1 MEILYVAKKHTTF
14 PLVYIVY
21 SLEKRKAKLLYICVC
36 VRECDYTIEKY
47 KRKMCYY
54 QKNNS
59 NVKTFERL
67 KKLKNFKI
75 YFL

>member
-1 MEILYVAKKHTTF
+1 MEKEILNVAKKHTAF

-21 SLEKRKAKLLYICVC
+21 SWKRGKQNSYMCVC
-36 VRECDYTIEKY
+36 VRACGCDYRIEKY
-47 KRKMCYY
+47 KRKMDYH

-67 KKLKNFKI
+67 KNIKES
-75 YFL
+75 